1 MATYKVSTQS
11 QLKSALNSAHGG
23 DSIVLKAGNYGNLYV
38 SGEKYSSTV
47 KITSESNSNPATFSK
62 ISLTN
67 VSNLTFDNVDL
78 QGAIKS
84 GYGTGVGLRVNSSSN
99 VTVQNSDFDGLNK
112 GIESWNNTNFKVIG
126 NNFDRIG
133 YDGIVVGHSKGVTIQ
148 GNDIDMHAHGDSHRD
163 GIQFYNQGLKA
174 ASSNVSIKNNVIK
187 TDDGIT
193 HGIYFGNADAKN
205 GNTGEF
211 YKNVAIE
218 NNTVKTGQMLGVA
231 IGATQGL
238 SVRNNV
244 VVQSDEFYS
253 KKTVNIPMILI
264 DKDAR
269 SVSLSGNTVL
279 KAPVIADDGHNW
291 SIVGTLSNSGGKIV
305 GLGASVS
312 NASTSGAAELTTSA
326 ASATS
331 TATSAAAT
339 FASAADGDEFRFLGT
354 AVGREK
360 TDTFAIDFS
369 KGDTIVLNG
378 YADHTFDDI
387 SGGNVV
393 ANSATGGYVKIDS
406 VADLQEL
413 ATSSKA
419 ITAKVSGD
427 TLTFDIAQDGGV
439 HHLVMAGLGHDYQNS
454 FDATLF

>member
-11 QLKSALNSAHGG
+11 QLKSALNSAKGG

-62 ISLTN
+62 VSLTN
-67 VSNLTFDNVDL
+67 VSNLTFDNIDL
-78 QGAIKS
+78 QGTIKS
-84 GYGTGVGLRVNSSSN
+84 GYGTGVGLRVNSSTN
-99 VTVQNSDFDGLNK
+99 VTVQNSDIDGFSK
-112 GIESWNNTNFKVIG
+112 GIESWGNTNFKVIG
-126 NNFDRIG
+126 NNLDRIG
-133 YDGIVVGHSKGVTIQ
+133 YDGIVVGHTQGVTIQ
-148 GNDIDMHAHGDSHRD
+148 GNDIDMHAHGDIHRD
-163 GIQFYNQGLKA
+163 GIQFYNQGTKA
-174 ASSNVSIKNNVIK
+174 VSANISIKNNVIK

-193 HGIYFGNADAKN
+193 HGIYFGNADAQG
-205 GNTGEF
+205 GNTREF

-231 IGATQGL
+231 VGATQGL

-264 DKDAR
+264 DKDAK

-312 NASTSGAAELTTSA
+312 NASTTSATETSTSA
-326 ASATS
+326 ASTTS

-339 FASAADGDEFRFLGT
+339 LASAADGDEFRFFGT
-354 AVGREK
+354 AVGKEK

-393 ANSATGGYVKIDS
+393 ENSATGGYVKIDS
-406 VADLQEL
+406 VTDLQEL
-413 ATSSKA
+413 ATASKA

>member
-11 QLKSALNSAHGG
+11 QLKSAINSAHGG
-23 DSIVLKAGNYGNLYV
+23 DSIVLKAGNYGSLYI
-38 SGEKYSSTV
+38 SGEKFSSTV

-62 ISLTN
+62 VSLTN

-78 QGAIKS
+78 QGTIKS
-84 GYGTGVGLRVNSSSN
+84 GYGTGVGLRVNTSTN
-99 VTVQNSDFDGLNK
+99 ITMQNSDLDGFSK
-112 GIESWNNTNFKVIG
+112 GVQSWGNTNFKLIN
-126 NNFDRIG
+126 NNFDRIS
-133 YDGIVVGHSKGVTIQ
+133 YDGIVVGHTQGVTIQ
-148 GNDIDMHAHGDSHRD
+148 GNDIDMHAHGDIHRD
-163 GIQFYNQGLKA
+163 AIQFYNQGSRA
-174 ASSNVSIKNNVIK
+174 VSSNVSIKNNIIE

-193 HGIYFGNADAKN
+193 HGIYFGNADAKY
-205 GNTGEF
+205 GNTSEF

-218 NNTVKTGQMLGVA
+218 NNTVKTGQMLGIA

-264 DKDAR
+264 DKDAK

-305 GLGASVS
+305 GLGTSVS
-312 NASTSGAAELTTSA
+312 NASTASAAELTTST
-326 ASATS
+326 TS
-331 TATSAAAT
+331 TATSAAST
-339 FASAADGDEFRFLGT
+339 FASADADEFRFLGS

-378 YADHTFDDI
+378 YAGHTFDDI

-393 ANSATGGYVKIDS
+393 ANNTTGTYVKIDS
-406 VADLQEL
+406 ITDLREL
-413 ATSSKA
+413 ATASEA

-427 TLTFDIAQDGGV
+427 TLTLDIAQDGGV
-439 HHLVMAGLGHDYQNS
+439 HHLVMAGLGQEYQNS